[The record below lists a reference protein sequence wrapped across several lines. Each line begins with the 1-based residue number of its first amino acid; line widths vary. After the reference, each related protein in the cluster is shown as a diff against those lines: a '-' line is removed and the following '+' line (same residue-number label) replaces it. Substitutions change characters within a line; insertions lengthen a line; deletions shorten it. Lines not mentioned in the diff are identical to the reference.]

1 MNNIFKYIYYNTY
14 ALTFME
20 SKVGGKE
27 GASVVNLPYPSFYVN
42 SFFKRTKALIN
53 FIY

>member
-1 MNNIFKYIYYNTY
+1 MVRPYKNFKNLFKYICCNTN

-27 GASVVNLPYPSFYVN
+27 GASVVNQPYPSYFLN
-42 SFFKRTKALIN
+42 IN
-53 FIY
+53 KQKP